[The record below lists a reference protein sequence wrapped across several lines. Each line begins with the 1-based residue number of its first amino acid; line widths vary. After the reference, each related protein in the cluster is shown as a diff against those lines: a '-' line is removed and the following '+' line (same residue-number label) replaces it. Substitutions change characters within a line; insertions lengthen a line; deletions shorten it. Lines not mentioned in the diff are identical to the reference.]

1 MKKITK
7 YFMALVAV
15 ILGVFTITSCSKDG
29 EEKFTGNAQ
38 ELINKLIVNED
49 REEVAGDFTV
59 PGHITYKDVTVDL
72 TWKSENETALKFSKQ
87 DDGSYLAD
95 VTQQEKNTAVEFS
108 ASLTY
113 NDETASK
120 SFKVMVARF
129 IPVEEALENF
139 YFNANKGAAVELT
152 GWIAYMSPESVF
164 QGKTQRNFYILHESG
179 LGGFYAYQTFVD
191 ADVSKNLK
199 IGDPVV
205 VKGEVDEYNGA
216 RQIGSSGSLAL
227 NEDLEANTNITKKDV
242 TNDFIINDKRT
253 MTLNTSIY
261 ATLSGIKVKEVKELD
276 LSGEKPSSVQTLI
289 VGERAGQTV
298 NFVTTKYLT
307 PYDTDDKTAQNI
319 SDKIKAEIQVG
330 DYVTISGF
338 STWYNGTYQLQM
350 ISVDDISKDA
360 GAPAISDA
368 EKVSG
373 ALNTVTAEFVDSYET
388 VTEIEL
394 PTTGS
399 DNVALTY
406 AVNEEATTAV
416 IDGGKLIITP
426 TDTLEKVVLTITA
439 VLNDVTLTKEVKF
452 NVQLKQ
458 DVEYTE
464 LTPLTAEQEKT
475 QQETLVDAADKYA
488 EEDAADGDKD
498 KHPVGAEVTYQGV
511 ITHVSETKP
520 MVLVQTSAGA
530 VYVFPKKDF
539 EDYATTFVVG
549 HLVKVTGKV
558 SVFNGLIEIN
568 HETATLGQ
576 PAEIPAYKDITNII
590 KDGVTNDELKSYQS
604 MLVELK
610 GVTYNADK
618 TLTLESGSINWYF
631 DVKIFT
637 GQLNTELVAGNVY
650 DIKGFVNVYNNYQIS
665 PISADAVTLVKE
677 NTPDPEPSQPLGSE
691 VLVKPVANDVKPSED
706 ENCAAYLGLN
716 EADVNITVNNNAA
729 NLEEDNASPV
739 AIYSDYIGLY
749 SADVNGTSI
758 TFNWT
763 NKQVKSLVITCASNK
778 TGGALV
784 VNGQA
789 QETVSAET
797 NVFEITLDEL
807 INSITISNTSGKQ
820 VRIQSIK
827 FVFAE

>member
-15 ILGVFTITSCSKDG
+15 ILGVFTITSCSKDD
-29 EEKFTGNAQ
+29 EEKFTGNAK

-152 GWIAYMSPESVF
+152 GWIAYMSPEAVF

-289 VGERAGQTV
+289 VGERAGQEV

-368 EKVSG
+368 EKCSATISE
-373 ALNTVTAEFVDSYET
+373 ALET
-388 VTEIEL
+388 VSTNIYYDESEIEL
-394 PTTGS
+394 PLKGK
-399 DNVALTY
+399 TY
-406 AVNEEATTAV
+406 NDVTLSYSLNSEEEQSAISLA
-416 IDGGKLIITP
+416 
-426 TDTLEKVVLTITA
+426 ENVLTITPG
-439 VLNDVTLTKEVKF
+439 D
-452 NVQLKQ
+452 
-458 DVEYTE
+458 E
-464 LTPLTAEQEKT
+464 LVSA
-475 QQETLVDAADKYA
+475 TLVVTATVGSSTLSREITLSTQKVTSEFLKYLQAEKDAEAKMSGVVTHIENNFALIQSDEGAAYVYYRNAEAADKEAILAKLKVGQTVSINGIIDIYNDLRELKIEKA
-488 EEDAADGDKD
+488 DNITVQDEEVSDLPLYKNITNLVAKKTDLTNLQASLVYADGTCEIEVIEQTDKD
-498 KHPVGAEVTYQGV
+498 PKYNYYLNVDGTNKILVYGNTSSMVEGQTYRVFGYLNWFNNPQISPFSASDIHLLGASKGETAPTTAASFEIANATIPGGDNYTYVSGNYVNLNSYFPQLPEYVTLDYYKNESSNDMSLQGN
-511 ITHVSETKP
+511 TSSGGHRLYGSETLGNEL
-520 MVLVQTSAGA
+520 VLSV
-530 VYVFPKKDF
+530 
-539 EDYATTFVVG
+539 E
-549 HLVKVTGKV
+549 GK
-558 SVFNGLIEIN
+558 I
-568 HETATLGQ
+568 
-576 PAEIPAYKDITNII
+576 ITNIVI
-590 KDGVTNDELKSYQS
+590 NYDSGYAGGQLKINGLLLEKSGKDGILTSVINFNG
-604 MLVELK
+604 
-610 GVTYNADK
+610 GVNYV
-618 TLTLESGSINWYF
+618 SI
-631 DVKIFT
+631 
-637 GQLNTELVAGNVY
+637 A
-650 DIKGFVNVYNNYQIS
+650 
-665 PISADAVTLVKE
+665 SA
-677 NTPDPEPSQPLGSE
+677 
-691 VLVKPVANDVKPSED
+691 
-706 ENCAAYLGLN
+706 
-716 EADVNITVNNNAA
+716 
-729 NLEEDNASPV
+729 
-739 AIYSDYIGLY
+739 
-749 SADVNGTSI
+749 
-758 TFNWT
+758 
-763 NKQVKSLVITCASNK
+763 
-778 TGGALV
+778 
-784 VNGQA
+784 
-789 QETVSAET
+789 
-797 NVFEITLDEL
+797 
-807 INSITISNTSGKQ
+807 INKQ
-820 VRIQSIK
+820 VRITSIQ
-827 FVFAE
+827 VWVEDAPAA

>member
-15 ILGVFTITSCSKDG
+15 ILGVFTITSCSKDD
-29 EEKFTGNAQ
+29 EEKFTGNAK

-152 GWIAYMSPESVF
+152 GWIAYMSPESVS

-426 TDTLEKVVLTITA
+426 TDTLEEVVLTITA
-439 VLNDVTLTKEVKF
+439 VLNDVTLTKEVEF
-452 NVQLKQ
+452 SVQLKQ

-475 QQETLVDAADKYA
+475 QQETLVAAADKYA
-488 EEDAADGDKD
+488 EEDAADGDK
-498 KHPVGAEVTYQGV
+498 KPVGEEVTYQGV

-530 VYVFPKKDF
+530 VYVYPKKDF

-576 PAEIPAYKDITNII
+576 PVEIPAYTDITNII
-590 KDGVTNDELKSYQS
+590 KDGVTNDELKPYQS

-610 GVTYNADK
+610 GVTYTADK

-631 DVKIFT
+631 DGKIFT

-650 DIKGFVNVYNNYQIS
+650 DIKGFVNVYNKYQIS

-677 NTPDPEPSQPLGSE
+677 NVPAPEPEPE
-691 VLVKPVANDVKPSED
+691 PEF
-706 ENCAAYLGLN
+706 
-716 EADVNITVNNNAA
+716 EAD
-729 NLEEDNASPV
+729 
-739 AIYSDYIGLY
+739 
-749 SADVNGTSI
+749 
-758 TFNWT
+758 
-763 NKQVKSLVITCASNK
+763 LVIAP
-778 TGGALV
+778 
-784 VNGQA
+784 
-789 QETVSAET
+789 TVSETTKPAEGDVSSIFT
-797 NVFEITLDEL
+797 SYEGLTITYALNQAGSNAMAVYKDHIRLYGYNSYQGLEGVGNSLKFAFSGKKVASVMVEYLTDKKGQIKINDQEL
-807 INSITISNTSGKQ
+807 EAIEANHSYDIVNFAEAVSEFTITTISTTQAK
-820 VRIQSIK
+820 IASIS
-827 FVFAE
+827 VIFAE

>member
-15 ILGVFTITSCSKDG
+15 ILGVFTITSCSKD

-87 DDGSYLAD
+87 DDGSFLAD
-95 VTQQEKNTAVEFS
+95 VTQQEEDTAVEFS

-120 SFKVMVARF
+120 SFKVRVARF
-129 IPVEEALENF
+129 ITVEEALENF
-139 YFNANKGAAVELT
+139 YFQANKGAAVELT
-152 GWIAYMSPESVF
+152 GWIAYMSPEATY

-227 NEDLEANTNITKKDV
+227 NEDLEANANMPKKDV
-242 TNDFIINDKRT
+242 TNDFIINDEKT
-253 MTLNTSIY
+253 MTLNTAIY

-276 LSGEKPSSVQTLI
+276 LKGEKPSSVQTLI
-289 VGERAGQTV
+289 VGERAGQEV

-319 SDKIKAEIQVG
+319 SDKIKAEIKVG

-350 ISVDDISKDA
+350 VSVDDISKDA

-373 ALNTVTAEFVDSYET
+373 ALNTVTAKFVDSYET

-406 AVNEEATTAV
+406 AVNEKATTAV

-426 TDTLEKVVLTITA
+426 TDKLEEVVLTITA

-464 LTPLTAEQEKT
+464 LTPLTAEQEKA
-475 QQETLVDAADKYA
+475 QQETLVAAADKYA
-488 EEDAADGDKD
+488 EEDAADGEDK
-498 KHPVGAEVTYQGV
+498 KPVGEEVTYQGV

-520 MVLVQTSAGA
+520 MVLVQTSVGA
-530 VYVFPKKDF
+530 VYVYPKKDF

-576 PAEIPAYKDITNII
+576 PVEIPAYTDITNII
-590 KDGVTNDELKSYQS
+590 KDGVTNDELKPYQS

-610 GVTYNADK
+610 GVTYTADK

-631 DVKIFT
+631 DGKIFT

-650 DIKGFVNVYNNYQIS
+650 DIKGFVNVFNKYQIS

-677 NTPDPEPSQPLGSE
+677 NVPAPEPEPE
-691 VLVKPVANDVKPSED
+691 PEF
-706 ENCAAYLGLN
+706 
-716 EADVNITVNNNAA
+716 EAD
-729 NLEEDNASPV
+729 
-739 AIYSDYIGLY
+739 
-749 SADVNGTSI
+749 
-758 TFNWT
+758 
-763 NKQVKSLVITCASNK
+763 LVIAP
-778 TGGALV
+778 
-784 VNGQA
+784 
-789 QETVSAET
+789 TVSETTKPAEGDVSSIFT
-797 NVFEITLDEL
+797 SYEGLTITYAL
-807 INSITISNTSGKQ
+807 NQAGSNTMAVYKDQ
-820 VRIQSIK
+820 
-827 FVFAE
+827 